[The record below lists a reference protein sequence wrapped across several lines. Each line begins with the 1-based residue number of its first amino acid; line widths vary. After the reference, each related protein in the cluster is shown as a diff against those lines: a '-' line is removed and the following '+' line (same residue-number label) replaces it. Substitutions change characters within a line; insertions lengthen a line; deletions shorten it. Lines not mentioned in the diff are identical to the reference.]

1 MIKKILLILLLF
13 SLYTCQNKE
22 SLLLHVP
29 SPNWENQVIYFLMT
43 DRFADG
49 NPNNNDFGTNEYDPN
64 DHRKFQG
71 GDFKGIQDNLNYL
84 DELGID
90 AIWFT
95 PPVANQWW
103 NPDTN
108 FTGYHGYWA
117 SHFMEIDPHYGTLQE
132 LKNLSDAIH
141 QKGMYLI
148 QDIVVNHTGNYF
160 SYEGGYEAENPTK
173 FYTKVG
179 APTQAPFDKNDPNNP
194 EHLAAGIYNFTPYI
208 SDYQDESQ
216 ILTYQMGM
224 LDDLKT
230 TNPVVRAE
238 LIKAYQFWVKE
249 AGLDGFRFDTPVY
262 VEHDFFNAFMHRG
275 QEELLGIEPFAKTLG
290 KDFYTFG
297 ETWVSAKPYND
308 DAEIKSKAFIGTPE
322 KPEMDG
328 ALNFPLQQTITKV
341 IARGEPTAQLAYRLE
356 KYQEH
361 YPNPV
366 QSINFIDNHDM
377 PRFRSFA
384 TEAAY
389 QQAMLLLMT
398 LPGVPVIWQGT
409 EQGCLEDREK
419 MFDLLNTQSK
429 DFQFVKK
436 LIAFRKNQ
444 AATRSGKIE
453 ILADSK
459 TCPGLL
465 LIQLNHPEK
474 DLYLAFN
481 TLDEPILTNGITMRD
496 AKDTPVEI
504 VEELSL
510 TQNWQV
516 NISDDVIDLLQLP
529 PKAGIAF
536 SLKEA
541 QKASFAKAN
550 PPTITPFSN
559 SLIKNQA
566 ITVTGK
572 AKEGRLS
579 LLLDGNLAQQI
590 PIKLSGTAWN
600 TKVNLSNLEN
610 GHHFLQVMATDG
622 KEISLSEK
630 QTFDLQLPKKLYA
643 MVEDPIGDDLGPKGT
658 YLYPIQE
665 TFSRQMDLKK
675 ASIHT
680 TGNNF
685 RLDVEMVEPLSTV
698 WNPTNGFD
706 HVQLNIFIDLP
717 NQKGATALPL
727 LHTKMPNG
735 ANWDYHATAAGWNT
749 GLYNSKG
756 ATTETSGEIMA
767 KKPIISTIPEK
778 NTIQLYF
785 PANTIGR
792 PETLE
797 GMKIYICTW
806 DGGGYDSMRPLEK
819 EPADFIFGGYE
830 EGLPIWMDEVWI
842 TPKS

>member
-1 MIKKILLILLLF
+1 MKKLFLLF
-13 SLYTCQNKE
+13 VLCSLFSCQKTDK
-22 SLLLHVP
+22 LLLHVP
-29 SPNWENQVIYFLMT
+29 SPNWEDQVIYFLMT

-49 NPNNNDFGTNEYDPN
+49 NPDNNDFGANEYDPK

-71 GDFKGIQDNLNYL
+71 GDFIGIQQNLDYL
-84 DELGID
+84 EALGVD

-117 SHFMEIDPHYGTLQE
+117 SHFMETDPHFGTLDE
-132 LKNLSDAIH
+132 LKNLSDEVH
-141 QKGMYLI
+141 KKGMYLI

-173 FYTKVG
+173 YYSKVG
-179 APTQAPFDKNDPNNP
+179 APIQAPFDKNDPNNP
-194 EHLAAGIYNFTPYI
+194 EHLAAEIYNFTPYI

-275 QEELLGIEPFAKTLG
+275 QDDLLGIEPYAKTLG
-290 KDFYTFG
+290 KDFYSFG
-297 ETWVSAKPYND
+297 ETWVSAKPFND
-308 DAEIKSKAFIGTPE
+308 EAEIKSKAFIGTPE

-366 QSINFIDNHDM
+366 QSVNFIDNHDM
-377 PRFRSFA
+377 PRFRSYA
-384 TEAAY
+384 TEDAY
-389 QQAMLLLMT
+389 RQAMLLLMT

-419 MFDLLNTQSK
+419 MFDLLDTQTK
-429 DFQFVKK
+429 DFQFVKN
-436 LIAFRKNQ
+436 LIAFRKAQ
-444 AATRSGKIE
+444 AATRSGQIE

-465 LIQLNHPEK
+465 LFKLAHAEK

-481 TLDEPILTNGITMRD
+481 TLDEPILTNGI
-496 AKDTPVEI
+496 AIPNLANSPFEI
-504 VEELSL
+504 VEEYALSDID
-510 TQNWQV
+510 WKMSVV
-516 NISDDVIDLLQLP
+516 NGEIDFLKLP
-529 PKAGIAF
+529 AKTGLVF
-536 SLKEA
+536 SLKESN
-541 QKASFAKAN
+541 KTIESNIESPTLTPLKSAN
-550 PPTITPFSN
+550 ITQTEI
-559 SLIKNQA
+559 LIKGTKTEDSEVF
-566 ITVTGK
+566 I
-572 AKEGRLS
+572 LI
-579 LLLDGNLAQQI
+579 DGNLAHPI
-590 PIKLSGTAWN
+590 PVDISDN
-600 TKVNLSNLEN
+600 TWAANINLRNLEN
-610 GHHFLQVMATDG
+610 GPHFVQAVAKNDSKMA
-622 KEISLSEK
+622 LSQK
-630 QTFDLQLPKKLYA
+630 QIFDLQLPQKLYVSQA
-643 MVEDPIGDDLGPKGT
+643 DPIGDDLGPKGT
-658 YLYPIQE
+658 YQYPTHE
-665 TFSRQMDLKK
+665 TFNRQMDIKK

-685 RLDVEMVEPLSTV
+685 RLAIEMVEPLTTV

-717 NQKGATALPL
+717 NQKGATVLPL
-727 LHTKMPNG
+727 INGNMPEG
-735 ANWDYHATAAGWNT
+735 ADWDYHATAAGWNT
-749 GLYNSKG
+749 GMYNANG
-756 ATTETSGEIMA
+756 ATTEISGEIMPQ
-767 KKPIISTIPEK
+767 KPIITTIPEK
-778 NTIQLYF
+778 NTIQLHF
-785 PANTIGR
+785 TANTIGR

-806 DGGGYDSMRPLEK
+806 DGGGYDSMRPFEK

-830 EGLPIWMDEVWI
+830 EGLPVWMDEVWL
-842 TPKS
+842 K

>member
-1 MIKKILLILLLF
+1 MNKFGLFFLFCLLF
-13 SLYTCQNKE
+13 SCQQKE
-22 SLLLHVP
+22 ALLLHVP
-29 SPNWENQVIYFLMT
+29 SPNWEDQVIYFLMT

-49 NPNNNDFGTNEYDPN
+49 NPENNDFGTNEYDPK

-71 GDFKGIQDNLNYL
+71 GDFVGIQQNLDYL
-84 DELGID
+84 DELGVD

-117 SHFMEIDPHYGTLQE
+117 SHFMETDPHFGTLQE

-160 SYEGGYEAENPTK
+160 SYEGGYEAAQPTK
-173 FYTKVG
+173 YYTKIG

-194 EHLAAGIYNFTPYI
+194 EHLAAEIYNFTPYI

-275 QEELLGIEPFAKTLG
+275 QADLLGIEPFAKTLG

-297 ETWVSAKPYND
+297 ETWVSAKPFND

-356 KYQEH
+356 KYREH

-366 QSINFIDNHDM
+366 QSVNFIDNHDM
-377 PRFRSFA
+377 PRFRSYA
-384 TEAAY
+384 TAAAY
-389 QQAMLLLMT
+389 RQAMMLLMT

-409 EQGCLEDREK
+409 EQGCLEDREQ
-419 MFDLLNTQSK
+419 MFDLLDTQSK
-429 DFQFVKK
+429 DFQFVKN
-436 LIAFRKNQ
+436 LIAFRKEQ

-465 LIQLNHPEK
+465 LVKLAYAEK

-481 TLDEPILTNGITMRD
+481 TLDEPILTNEIPIPTSNNE
-496 AKDTPVEI
+496 PVEM
-504 VEELSL
+504 VEEFSL
-510 TQNWQV
+510 VDDWV
-516 NISDDVIDLLQLP
+516 ANITNGTIDLLQLP
-529 PKAGIAF
+529 PKAGLVF
-536 SLKEA
+536 SLKPVG
-541 QKASFAKAN
+541 KAAAKN
-550 PPTITPFSN
+550 LVKPTIN
-559 SLIKNQA
+559 SFKNTQINQSELLIGGNL
-566 ITVTGK
+566 
-572 AKEGRLS
+572 KEGSQLF
-579 LLLDGNLAQQI
+579 LLIDGNLAQKI
-590 PIKLSGTAWN
+590 PVDISN
-600 TKVNLSNLEN
+600 TTWQAKVNLNNLKNGNHYIQAVESDPSGMTLSN
-610 GHHFLQVMATDG
+610 
-622 KEISLSEK
+622 K
-630 QTFDLQLPKKLYA
+630 QAFGLQLPERLYA
-643 MVEDPIGDDLGPKGT
+643 SQADPIGDDLGPKGT
-658 YLYPIQE
+658 YQYPIHE
-665 TFSRQMDLKK
+665 TFNRQMDIKNVTV
-675 ASIHT
+675 HT

-685 RLDVEMVEPLSTV
+685 RLDVEMVEPLTTV

-717 NQKGATALPL
+717 NQNGATALPL
-727 LHTKMPNG
+727 INATMPEG
-735 ANWDYHATAAGWNT
+735 TNWDYHATAAGWNT
-749 GLYNSKG
+749 GMYNAKG
-756 ATTETSGEIMA
+756 AAEEVSGEIMPQ
-767 KKPIISTIPEK
+767 KPVITTISEK
-778 NTIQLYF
+778 NTIQLQF
-785 PANTIGR
+785 SANTIGR
-792 PETLE
+792 PTTLE
-797 GMKIYICTW
+797 GMNIFICTW
-806 DGGGYDSMRPLEK
+806 DGGGYDSMRAFEK
-819 EPADFIFGGYE
+819 EPKDFIFGGYE
-830 EGLPIWMDEVWI
+830 EGAPIWMDEVWVK
-842 TPKS
+842 PQF